1 MGNQGKFLGDSL
13 AVMAGLVPAIHA
25 VMPRNH
31 FPPWESPE
39 ATAASVGDKRP
50 AFDPPNRV
58 DGRVEPGHDARPVYL
73 GICPRCRLRN
83 GAATHWHCTKREPK
97 WRPTLRRS
105 GKRAGNDAYPFAP
118 ELLIAL

>member
-73 GICPRCRLRN
+73 GICPRCRYAMAPQPIGIAQKRREN
-83 GAATHWHCTKREPK
+83 GAS
-97 WRPTLRRS
+97 RS
-105 GKRAGNDAYPFAP
+105 VARASAP
-118 ELLIAL
+118 AAALIAWRLSS